1 MKRLTL
7 LLFLPLI
14 FSCGKENSETAESG
28 NFLENLTYTVDTVLM
43 DEGEELLDLRT
54 VPTYFDLNSDQSKYY
69 LYRNQ
74 SAEIYVFNL
83 DEMKLIKKLQF
94 DKDGPNGVPY
104 NVSGFQFLDENRFLI
119 YDFRT
124 VGVFDST
131 AKKVASIPFTV
142 EKFPE
147 LKELQVN
154 NLTTALKADDSQQIF
169 FSLPFY
175 QEKEISHMAIW
186 DNRTGQSRIIKLP
199 EFVFLNKYYLILQ
212 NDNDFR
218 KSIFAYQNLRI
229 DEDRVVI
236 FSSGTSSIYSYEVKI
251 DSLLFRTYTPNLVPS
266 ETKAPEVNEVSSIQ
280 AFDEVK
286 RGMKQVSFGDLEWD
300 ESRGVYL
307 RLASILKQNLNPELP
322 AKREVYLLAFDKS
335 LNLIGENKLEGLAD
349 SFYRPFFKDG
359 QFWFYVNVNDELGFA
374 VIDFKF

>member
-1 MKRLTL
+1 MKKLILFILT
-7 LLFLPLI
+7 PLI
-14 FSCGKENSETAESG
+14 FSCGGNSTETPESG
-28 NFLENLTYTVDTVLM
+28 NFLENLSYTVDTVVM
-43 DEGEELLDLRT
+43 DEGGELLDLRT
-54 VPTYFDLNSDQSKYY
+54 VPTHFDLNSDQNKYY

-94 DKDGPNGVPY
+94 DKEGPNGIPY
-104 NVSGFQFLDENRFLI
+104 NVSGFQLLDENRYLI
-119 YDFRT
+119 YDFIS
-124 VGVFDST
+124 VSIFDST

-147 LKELQVN
+147 LKEVQVN

-169 FSLPFY
+169 FSLPYY

-186 DNRTGQSRIIKLP
+186 DNRTGQSRIIQLP
-199 EFVFLNKYYLILQ
+199 EFVFLNKYYLILE

-229 DEDRVVI
+229 DEDRVII
-236 FSSGTSSIYSYEVKI
+236 FSSGTSSIYSYEVKT
-251 DSLLFRTYTPNLVPS
+251 DSLLFHTYTPNLIPA
-266 ETKAPEVNEVSSIQ
+266 ETKVPEVNEVSSLQ
-280 AFDEVK
+280 AFDEVR
-286 RGMKQVSFGDLEWD
+286 RGIKQVSFGDFQWD

-307 RLASILKQNLNPELP
+307 RLASIYKQNPNPELP
-322 AKREVYLLAFDKS
+322 AKSEVYLLAFDKS
-335 LNLIGENKLEGLAD
+335 LNLIGENKLEGLPD

-359 QFWFYVNVNDELGFA
+359 KFWFYVNVNDELGFR